1 VSDVSCR
8 EDYGHAGRR
17 VGPRSVQ
24 VPIHALRT
32 QGEEGR
38 IEGREGDAG
47 REAGRRKG
55 RGSGAGVG
63 MGGGGLGALGGG
75 QGVGAIRAR
84 TRTLAPLHTC
94 ARLPPPCVSTATP
107 TRLVGGRT
115 CHEEDTHE
123 ECGER
128 RPGWRGGGG
137 SRGVEDHVG
146 TLPATLRTCGNAEAL
161 GGAGAHTMGRTH
173 TRSVRSGGQGGTAV
187 EDGHTTGGGDGA
199 PRVQPTLP
207 RGGRREV
214 GTANAGQPTRNW
226 YACATAHA
234 VAAPHEHSPRWLEG
248 VVGTLLL

>member
-94 ARLPPPCVSTATP
+94 ARPPPPCVSTATP

-146 TLPATLRTCGNAEAL
+146 TPPAALRNYGDAEAL
-161 GGAGAHTMGRTH
+161 GGRAHIPWGGHTRGVWGAAARMARRWRTD
-173 TRSVRSGGQGGTAV
+173 TPQEAVTAPREYSQRCLGGVVGRSVRPTPADRLGT
-187 EDGHTTGGGDGA
+187 GTPA
-199 PRVQPTLP
+199 PQR
-207 RGGRREV
+207 
-214 GTANAGQPTRNW
+214 TR
-226 YACATAHA
+226 
-234 VAAPHEHSPRWLEG
+234 
-248 VVGTLLL
+248 